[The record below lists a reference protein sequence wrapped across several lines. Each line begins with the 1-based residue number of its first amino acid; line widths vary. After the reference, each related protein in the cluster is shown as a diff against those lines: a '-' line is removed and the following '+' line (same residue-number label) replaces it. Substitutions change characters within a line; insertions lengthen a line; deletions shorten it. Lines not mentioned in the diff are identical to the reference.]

1 MKLNVLE
8 RLQLLQ
14 ILPKEGN
21 FVTLKIV
28 KTLLNNIS
36 IGEKEFKEF
45 DIKQT
50 GEQLT
55 WNAKGNEDRELEI
68 GEKATDII
76 IEVLKKVDKE
86 GKLNNQMLSLYEKFI
101 KEE

>member
-28 KTLLNNIS
+28 KTLLGNVS
-36 IGEKEFKEF
+36 VGEKEFKEF

-55 WNAKGNEDRELEI
+55 WNEKGNEEREIEI
-68 GEKATDII
+68 GEKAMDI
-76 IEVLKKVDKE
+76 VADTLKKVDKE
-86 GKLNNQMLSLYEKFI
+86 GKLNNNMLSLYEKFVR
-101 KEE
+101 E

>member
-1 MKLNVLE
+1 MKLNLIE

-14 ILPKEGN
+14 ILPKEGT

-28 KTLLNNIS
+28 KTLLGNVS
-36 IGEKEFKEF
+36 VGEKEFKEF

-55 WNAKGNEDRELEI
+55 WNEKGNEEREIEI
-68 GEKATDII
+68 GEKAMDI
-76 IEVLKKVDKE
+76 VADTLKKVDKE
-86 GKLNNQMLSLYEKFI
+86 GKLNNNMLSLYEKFVR
-101 KEE
+101 E

>member
-55 WNAKGNEDRELEI
+55 WNEKGNEEREIEI
-68 GEKATDII
+68 GEKAMDI
-76 IEVLKKVDKE
+76 VADTLKKVDKE
-86 GKLNNQMLSLYEKFI
+86 GKLNNNMLSLYEKFVR
-101 KEE
+101 E